1 MPQITGLPSRQI
13 PASSTNEDA
22 VEDVLKHGSEL
33 TIGSVGGA
41 VAGALLQPDEAE
53 IQGEEQHAKADA
65 DEQSRDESTG
75 KPGGIDSRTERKKKQ
90 ARRQQEQEQRT
101 ETEPQGRAVDRQKGR
116 TELVRNR
123 HGAPSCWQQT
133 AHRLPSSIVTGW

>member
-1 MPQITGLPSRQI
+1 MSSSCARTLRCRRRIERRAAREVLPGNIQNAADHRITVETDPGI
-13 PASSTNEDA
+13 VDDEDA

-75 KPGGIDSRTERKKKQ
+75 KPGGIDSRTERKKK
-90 ARRQQEQEQRT
+90 AGT
-101 ETEPQGRAVDRQKGR
+101 PPTRA
-116 TELVRNR
+116 
-123 HGAPSCWQQT
+123 GAEN
-133 AHRLPSSIVTGW
+133 